1 MIQLLDPVEWFRPL
15 VEADG
20 TGDFVV
26 RPTDDVTEAR
36 PRDGPETH
44 GARLA
49 LVTSLWVGC
58 PLAPRSKY
66 PMERCASM
74 IATISA

>member
-1 MIQLLDPVEWFRPL
+1 MIQLLGPVEWYRPL

-20 TGDFVV
+20 TGVFVV
-26 RPTDDVTEAR
+26 RPTDDATKAR
-36 PRDGPETH
+36 PKDGPETP

-49 LVTSLWVGC
+49 LETSSWGGC

-66 PMERCASM
+66 PMERCAR
-74 IATISA
+74 